1 MSRYKGQVC
10 RSCGG
15 PIMYDRE
22 ERIHRCGVCEQLITP
37 MEATY
42 EQQIT
47 PELSIK
53 FKRDTNVTRVKVTMS
68 RDVEAMFRKIFDAD
82 ILEWKEEMIALFLDR
97 SNHTVGWMRISSG
110 NIHGTVLDQRSILVT
125 ALNTNASAVII
136 AHNHP
141 SGRTTPSEADRSMT
155 RHLRDALA
163 LLDIKLHDHLI
174 ITKDACLSFANEGF
188 L

>member
-1 MSRYKGQVC
+1 
-10 RSCGG
+10 
-15 PIMYDRE
+15 MYDRE

-37 MEATY
+37 DMAMY
-42 EQQIT
+42 ETEIT

-53 FKRDTNVTRVKVTMS
+53 FKRDPNVTRVKVTMS
-68 RDVEAMFRKIFDAD
+68 RDVEALFRKIFDAD
-82 ILEWKEEMIALFLDR
+82 IIEWKEEMMAIFLDR
-97 SNHTVGWMRISSG
+97 SNHTVGWMRIGSG
-110 NIHGTVLDQRSILVT
+110 NIHGVALDQRSILVT
-125 ALNTNASAVII
+125 ALNTNASGVII

-141 SGRTTPSEADRSMT
+141 SGRATPSDADRTMT

-174 ITKDACLSFANEGF
+174 ITKDACLSFANEGM